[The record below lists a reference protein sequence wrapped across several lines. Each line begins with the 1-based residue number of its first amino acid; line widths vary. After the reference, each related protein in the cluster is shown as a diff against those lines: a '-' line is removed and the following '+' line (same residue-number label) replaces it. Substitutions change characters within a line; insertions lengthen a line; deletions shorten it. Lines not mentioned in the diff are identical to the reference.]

1 MAIRT
6 VAESLYILTVLFVLA
21 SCKKETDTLPL
32 PVDEMEYVDLN
43 NREIRHN
50 SRSAIIDL
58 NKDNEPDLIFGV
70 MLVGDPLHNL
80 DKTQYRVG
88 SGIFSRLPVNH
99 LEQVPMLNKTDT
111 VFLTNFNGYDWYEI
125 SSVILVE
132 KVENLAGTIVW
143 RGNWQ
148 TAAKNYLPVQVIK
161 NGKRFTGWVELTVDI
176 TTEKITLHRTAINKR
191 PEKSTRAGM

>member
-6 VAESLYILTVLFVLA
+6 VTKSLYILTVLFVFA
-21 SCKKETDTLPL
+21 SCKKETYTLPL

-43 NREIRHN
+43 NREIRRN

-70 MLVGDPLHNL
+70 LLVGDPLHSL

-88 SGIFSRLPVNH
+88 SGIFSRLPVNY

-111 VFLTNFNGYDWYEI
+111 VFLTNFKGYDWYEI

-148 TAAKNYLPVQVIK
+148 TAAKNYVPVQVIK
-161 NGKRFTGWVELTVDI
+161 NQQRFTGWVELTVDI
-176 TTEKITLHRTAINKR
+176 VNEKIILHRSAISKH
-191 PEKSTRAGM
+191 PEKIIRAGM